1 MMNLIKERRVVEQT
15 NFANPG
21 ALAIFSPL
29 HEYRY
34 LLRRRIRN
42 GSDLRCLFIMCN
54 PSKADAFRLDNTVSR
69 CCEFARMWGFGWLE
83 VVNIFALCSTDP
95 KAIRTHGDP
104 KGEWNDIFIGDAIQ
118 RADRTVCAWGN
129 HGEFMR
135 RGEEVNAL
143 IHVKGIAALCLGFT
157 ASGQPKHPLARGKS
171 WIPYDAPLLPYA
183 A

>member
-1 MMNLIKERRVVEQT
+1 MMNLIKERRVVEET
-15 NFANPG
+15 NFGNPG

-83 VVNIFALCSTDP
+83 VVNVFALCSTDP
-95 KAIRTHGDP
+95 KALRAHDAP
-104 KGEWNDIFIGDAIQ
+104 KGLWNDTFIREAIK
-118 RADRTVCAWGN
+118 RADRIVCAWGN
-129 HGEFMR
+129 HGGFMNR
-135 RGEEVNAL
+135 SDEVKAIL
-143 IHVKGIAALCLGFT
+143 RAEDVLALCLGFT
-157 ASGQPKHPLARGKS
+157 TSGQPKHPLARGKA
-171 WIPYDAPLLPYA
+171 WIPYDAPLLTYTI
-183 A
+183 